1 MGTQRGK
8 HVLSE
13 PGNGFLKEVEGMLGI
28 SEGDGYIQGSWSHSS

>member
-8 HVLSE
+8 HALSE

-28 SEGDGYIQGSWSHSS
+28 SEGDGYIQGSWNHSS

>member
-8 HVLSE
+8 HVLSG

-28 SEGDGYIQGSWSHSS
+28 LGGDGYR